1 MIQMYDLIEYS
12 KNYAETSGSL
22 WQYSKEDPND
32 NIIDSESFKL
42 KSKLTGKILVN
53 WNTKDVGISAPIK
66 YLSNFWRSLE
76 MPLTDC
82 KINRK
87 LSCPANCVVTN

>member
-1 MIQMYDLIEYS
+1 MYDLIEYS

-42 KSKLTGKILVN
+42 KSKSNGKILVN
-53 WNTKDVGISAPIK
+53 GNT
-66 YLSNFWRSLE
+66 
-76 MPLTDC
+76 
-82 KINRK
+82 
-87 LSCPANCVVTN
+87 